1 MIVSKF
7 LTYDEDDSQT
17 WVDLYFNPN
26 DVQSVF
32 ISKNGYLCI
41 ILSGQIYKLEY
52 IKNLFEDIKNNLQ
65 LKTISFN

>member
-26 DVQSVF
+26 DVQGVF
-32 ISKNGYLCI
+32 ISKDGYLCI
-41 ILSGQIYKLEY
+41 ILSGQIYELEY
-52 IKNLFEDIKNNLQ
+52 SKSIFQEIKNTLQ

>member
-26 DVQSVF
+26 DVQGVF
-32 ISKNGYLCI
+32 ISKDPYLRI
-41 ILSGQIYKLEY
+41 ILSGQIYELEY
-52 IKNLFEDIKNNLQ
+52 SKNLFDTIKQNLSIK
-65 LKTISFN
+65 L